1 MGVSAASG
9 HAQPALVGASAA
21 SGHYRA
27 DIDGLRGIAVLAVV
41 VYHAFPAR
49 LKGGFIGVDVFFV
62 ISGFLITR
70 IIYEQILE
78 NQFSIGG
85 FYVRRIR
92 RIFPSLLVVLVC
104 VTSFGFFVLFSNEYK
119 NLTKHAFAAVGFLSN
134 FALEREAGYFDSG
147 AYLKPL
153 HHLWSLGVEEQFY
166 LVWPL
171 VIWGF
176 AKIRL
181 NIFISVL
188 VLSFLS
194 FSESLV
200 RVRTDPVGAFYFPF
214 SRAWELLLGGAL
226 AIFLIKRQDS
236 LNTAEEACKVES
248 ISVGSKSHISRVT
261 LLTRLSVE
269 APIVTGLALLFFGFL
284 KIPSGNNFPGV
295 SAAVPVVGTLL
306 LIGFGEKSK
315 LSKVLLS
322 NRQLVW
328 VGLISYPLY
337 LWHWPLLSFA
347 HILAGES
354 PAYPTKL
361 TMVSLSFVLAYITY
375 RFIEQPFRFGFLKK
389 SSTKILVSAML
400 LVGVISGSLFV
411 TAPPIPIAAH
421 EQDPIMRSDC
431 LSRIGVPDDRIRYC
445 KITDSDYPEIALI
458 GDSHAAAL
466 YEGLEPALV
475 PTYAS
480 GLLMLGGA
488 LFVDVLVYNLL
499 YGRAIAEGG
508 LIATKF
514 VAENPKIKTVIIS
527 TRGPVYLG
535 QDWIWEF
542 PDGRGVAADGESKAM
557 NMKEA
562 LRRVFALLHEND
574 KEVIFLIENP
584 TMDFDPNR
592 CRWSRLLIWGNEQR
606 CSISRETYLAEH
618 GAYRNLVFEVL
629 EDFPEVKV
637 FDPSAHLCNSQYC
650 LARIDGNVLYDDA
663 DHLSVDGARFVA
675 RELLE
680 YVLR

>member
-1 MGVSAASG
+1 MSAASE
-9 HAQPALVGASAA
+9 HSQSALLGASAN
-21 SGHYRA
+21 YRA

-41 VYHAFPAR
+41 VYHAFPAH
-49 LKGGFIGVDVFFV
+49 LKGGFTGVDVFFV

-70 IIYEQILE
+70 IIYEQVLK
-78 NQFSIGG
+78 NQFSITD
-85 FYVRRIR
+85 FYVRRMR
-92 RIFPSLLVVLVC
+92 RIFPALLVVLIS
-104 VTSFGFFVLFSNEYK
+104 VTLVGTFTVFGVEYK
-119 NLTKHAFAAVGFLSN
+119 NLTKHILAAVGFLSN
-134 FALEREAGYFDSG
+134 FALEREAGYFDSD
-147 AYLKPL
+147 AYAKPL

-166 LVWPL
+166 FVWPL
-171 VIWGF
+171 IVWGF
-176 AKIRL
+176 TKIRL
-181 NIFISVL
+181 NIFVSII

-194 FSESLV
+194 FGESLV
-200 RVRTDPVGAFYFPF
+200 RVRSDPVGAFYFPF

-236 LNTAEEACKVES
+236 LTTVEKACKVES
-248 ISVGSKSHISRVT
+248 VLAGDKSRVLPVT
-261 LLTRLSVE
+261 LLTRLSLE
-269 APIVTGLALLFFGFL
+269 APIVVGLALLFLGFL

-295 SAAVPVVGTLL
+295 SALVPVVGTLL

-315 LSKVLLS
+315 LSNVLLS

-347 HILAGES
+347 QILLGEPPS
-354 PAYPTKL
+354 RL
-361 TMVSLSFVLAYITY
+361 TRLALVGLSFILAYITY
-375 RFIEQPFRFGFLKK
+375 QFIEQPFRFGFLKK
-389 SSTKILVSAML
+389 SSTKILASAML
-400 LVGVISGSLFV
+400 LVGVVSGSLFV

-421 EQDPIMRSDC
+421 EQDLVMRSDC
-431 LSRIGVPDDRIRYC
+431 LSQVGVQDDRIRYC
-445 KITDSDYPEIALI
+445 KITDSGFPEIALI

-466 YEGLEPALV
+466 YEGLKPALV

-480 GLLMLGGA
+480 GLLMLGGR
-488 LFVDVLVYNLL
+488 LFVDVLVFNSPYE
-499 YGRAIAEGG
+499 RTVAEGG
-508 LIATKF
+508 VIATKL
-514 VAENPKIKTVIIS
+514 VAENPNIKTVIIS
-527 TRGPVYLG
+527 TRGPVYMSRN
-535 QDWIWEF
+535 WMAEF
-542 PDGRGVAADGESKAM
+542 PDGRAVAAGEEIEA
-557 NMKEA
+557 MKEA

-574 KEVIFLIENP
+574 KEVIFVIENP

-592 CRWSRLLIWGNEQR
+592 CRRSRLLIWGNEQR

-637 FDPSAHLCNSQYC
+637 FDPSEHLCNFQYC